1 MQISTMPFHPTA
13 VERDAALERC
23 LSEIAEESHT
33 ALEELYRLIS
43 APVYGYALSFLKN
56 SQDAEDV
63 LHDCF
68 VNVYASAKGY
78 SPGGKPMAWIFT
90 ITRNLCLL
98 RLREHRRTSDMPP
111 EDWEDYRDRCADF
124 TPDDR
129 LLLTQCMTRLSDEER
144 QIVVLHAAAGF
155 KHREIAEILQLPLPT
170 VLSKYHRALK
180 KLRQYLEKGE
190 EES

>member
-1 MQISTMPFHPTA
+1 MPIRTLPSHPA
-13 VERDAALERC
+13 MEERDAALERC
-23 LSEIAEESHT
+23 LCEIAEENAA
-33 ALEELYRLIS
+33 ALEEVYRLMS

-56 SQDAEDV
+56 AQDAEDV

-78 SPGGKPMAWIFT
+78 RPGGKPMAWIFT
-90 ITRNLCLL
+90 IARNLCLL
-98 RLREHRRTSDMPP
+98 KLREHRRTADFAA
-111 EDWEDYRDRCADF
+111 EDWEAYRDRCADF

-180 KLRQYLEKGE
+180 KLRQYLAKGA